1 MIATQNYFIDS
12 ETLSQNLG
20 RDGLV
25 LIDVRGRA
33 AYSSHIPGA
42 VHSTWHEYSD
52 PSSVS
57 KGVLNPDVSQLEQRL
72 QNLGINQDSDVVIYS
87 NPFDNWGD
95 EGRMFWMLQYLGH
108 SSVRILDGGW
118 VKWIAEQRPFEH
130 DVMKKSVGDFIAR
143 ANPELMIN
151 KDALKKIVKGQHPN
165 TVIVDARSVEEYAG
179 KEIDG
184 LPRAGHIP
192 SAINISWNQFLQRD
206 ATIKP
211 AEQVRQIFEEHG
223 LREDQEIITYCLG
236 GVRAAWVYCLLRYV
250 GFDQVKAYPGSWW
263 EWSRDF
269 AAPAEKDVKLLH
281 KVNNPEPIRS
291 S

>member
-1 MIATQNYFIDS
+1 MTATNNMFIDT

-20 RDGLV
+20 REDLV
-25 LIDVRGRA
+25 LIDVRGEA

-52 PSSVS
+52 PAAVA
-57 KGVLNPDVSQLEQRL
+57 KGVLNPDISQLEQRL
-72 QNLGINQDSDVVIYS
+72 RTLGINQSSDVVIYS

-108 SSVRILDGGW
+108 PSVRILDGGW
-118 VKWIAEQRPFEH
+118 VKWVAEQRQFAH
-130 DVMKKSVGDFIAR
+130 DVVKLPLGDFTVKVR
-143 ANPELMIN
+143 PELMIT
-151 KDALKKIVKGQHPN
+151 KDALKKIVKGKHPN
-165 TVIVDARSVEEYAG
+165 TVILDARSVEEYAG

-192 SAINISWNQFLQRD
+192 TAVNIPWNRFLQPD
-206 ATIKP
+206 ASVKSP
-211 AEQVRQIFEEHG
+211 EQVKKIFEDHG
-223 LREDQEIITYCLG
+223 LREDQEIVTYCLG

-250 GFDQVKAYPGSWW
+250 GYDQAKTYPGSWW

-269 AAPAEKDVKLLH
+269 AAPVEKDVKLLY
-281 KVNNPEPIRS
+281 KVLNPEQTKPS
-291 S
+291 

>member
-1 MIATQNYFIDS
+1 MTATNNMFIDT

-20 RDGLV
+20 REDLV
-25 LIDVRGRA
+25 LIDVRGEA

-52 PSSVS
+52 PAAVA
-57 KGVLNPDVSQLEQRL
+57 KGVLNPDISQLEQRL
-72 QNLGINQDSDVVIYS
+72 RTLGINQSSDVVIYS

-108 SSVRILDGGW
+108 PSVRILDGGW
-118 VKWIAEQRPFEH
+118 VKWVAEQRQFAH
-130 DVMKKSVGDFIAR
+130 DVVKLPLGDFTVKVR
-143 ANPELMIN
+143 PELMIT

-165 TVIVDARSVEEYAG
+165 TVILDARSVEEYAG

-192 SAINISWNQFLQRD
+192 AAINIPWNRFLQPD
-206 ATIKP
+206 ASVKSP
-211 AEQVRQIFEEHG
+211 EQVKKIFEDHG
-223 LREDQEIITYCLG
+223 LREDQEIVTYSLG

-250 GFDQVKAYPGSWW
+250 GYDQAKTYPGSWW

-269 AAPAEKDVKLLH
+269 AAPVEKDVKLLY
-281 KVNNPEPIRS
+281 KVLNPEQTKPS
-291 S
+291 